1 VITTIATD
9 KMANEGG
16 AEVRRVDRAAAR
28 KSEELPLLARPNL
41 LLADAVWEA
50 SRTMPSRVFRN
61 ATR

>member
-1 VITTIATD
+1 
-9 KMANEGG
+9 MANEGG
-16 AEVRRVDRAAAR
+16 AEVRRVDRAAGR
-28 KSEELPLLARPNL
+28 KSEELPLLAQPDL